1 MRQGNTAADDAVQ
14 DAAADW
20 VARALATAGG
30 DPPGL
35 AEWLAADPAHR
46 AAFDALWA
54 LAHDAALLEALAAYA
69 APADAPAVATV
80 APAAARV
87 PVPRAVAASAGAA
100 PMPAAQRP
108 RRRGWRPLAALAAG
122 LALLA
127 VLLWPRLRPDP
138 APIVAATA
146 PGQTRVLRLD
156 DGSVL
161 TLNGASRVRVQLRAQ
176 RREVA
181 LERGEVFF
189 DVAHDAQRPFQVN
202 LGPARVQVLGTVFNL
217 ARDGATS
224 ELSVYSGRV
233 EIDNGAAHQ
242 VLAAG
247 MRIDA
252 AGAGLGALT
261 RFDPQTGDWREG
273 WLQTAGIPLAR
284 LIERLNRRSPQPIV
298 LADPALG
305 ALQVSGRFR
314 LDRPEQTLMHLAQL
328 YPLQLQRRADGIRV
342 ERAAAPQ

>member
-1 MRQGNTAADDAVQ
+1 MRPDSNTADDAVQ

-20 VARALATAGG
+20 VARALATTGG

-35 AEWLAADPAHR
+35 AAWLAADPAHR
-46 AAFDALWA
+46 AAFDALWV
-54 LAHDAALLEALAAYA
+54 LAHDAALLEALAAYDVQA
-69 APADAPAVATV
+69 EAPAQATGVAAVAV
-80 APAAARV
+80 HES
-87 PVPRAVAASAGAA
+87 AASAVAGAIA
-100 PMPAAQRP
+100 PASGARRP
-108 RRRGWRPLAALAAG
+108 RRSWRPLAAALAAG
-122 LALLA
+122 LAMLA

-138 APIVAATA
+138 GPIVAATA

-181 LERGEVFF
+181 LEAGEVFF
-189 DVAHDAQRPFQVN
+189 DVAHDPQRPFQVR

-233 EIDNGAAHQ
+233 EIVNGAARQ

-247 MRIDA
+247 MRIDTA
-252 AGAGLGALT
+252 STGLGALA
-261 RFDPQTGDWREG
+261 RFDPQAGDWREG